1 MAARVAVGARMT
13 IDAAAIRAAVLAG
26 IASDRIPGF
35 SFTGHFQQ
43 LAWPLI
49 GSDTTVVSM
58 PEGPHLVDAHGEIDL
73 TAQCV
78 LFDAALATAPRLKLE
93 PGVRLATTHLH
104 VQFTGRRALG
114 NLAVDAAYQGATIEG
129 GIGQLL
135 ARGVLKSGGDVVS
148 HCSGVFVRLPPPPG
162 NAPLAPL
169 PWQQSDQPAV
179 PTLGPQ
185 DLDDR
190 ERAIL
195 AACDQAL
202 ATRDDRRSFLQC
214 FWGAPAMP
222 TANGARCEIAVGPH
236 MANRVGHVQ
245 GGILMGI
252 AAETAIAAVPRHAM
266 LSNLSAWFIG
276 AGQGPALQCVST
288 VLHAGRSLA
297 VVRTAITGS
306 GGARILEA
314 VSGHA

>member
-1 MAARVAVGARMT
+1 MAAHIPMGASMA
-13 IDAAAIRAAVLAG
+13 IDEKAIRAAVLAG
-26 IASDRIPGF
+26 IASDRTPGF

-49 GSDTTVVSM
+49 GSDTTVVSL
-58 PEGPHLVDAHGEIDL
+58 PEGPHLVDAHGEVDL

-78 LFDAALATAPRLKLE
+78 LFDAALATAPRLKLA

-104 VQFTGRRALG
+104 VQFTGHRAIG
-114 NLAVDAAYQGATIEG
+114 NLAVDAAYQGATTEG

-135 ARGVLKSGGDVVS
+135 ANGVLRSGGNVVS
-148 HCSGVFVRLPPPPG
+148 HCSGVFVRLPPLAG

-169 PWQQSDQPAV
+169 PWQQEKKPEV
-179 PTLGPQ
+179 MPLLPQ

-190 ERAIL
+190 ERDIL
-195 AACDQAL
+195 IACDQAL
-202 ATRDDRRSFLQC
+202 DARDDRRSFLQC

-222 TANGARCEIAVGPH
+222 TANGARCEIAIGPH

-252 AAETAIAAVPRHAM
+252 AAQTAIAAVPRHAM

-297 VVRTAITGS
+297 VVRTEITGS

-314 VSGHA
+314 VSAHA

>member
-1 MAARVAVGARMT
+1 MASRFPVGASMAL
-13 IDAAAIRAAVLAG
+13 DDDAIRVAVLAG
-26 IASDRIPGF
+26 IACDRTPGF

-43 LAWPLI
+43 LAWPVI
-49 GSDTTVVSM
+49 GSDTVVVTM
-58 PEGPHLVDAHGEIDL
+58 PAGPHHLDAHGEVDL

-78 LFDAALATAPRLKLE
+78 MLDAALATAPRLQME

-104 VQFTGRRALG
+104 VQFTGHRAIGKLR
-114 NLAVDAAYQGATIEG
+114 VDAAFHGATREG

-135 ARGVLKSGGDVVS
+135 AKAEVRSGADVVS
-148 HCSGVFVRLPPPPG
+148 HCNGVFVRLPPPAG

-169 PWQQSDQPAV
+169 PWQQEKAPEMA
-179 PTLGPQ
+179 PLLPQ

-190 ERAIL
+190 ERAIFAACEGAL
-195 AACDQAL
+195 AA
-202 ATRDDRRSFLQC
+202 RDDRRSFLQC
-214 FWGAPAMP
+214 FWGARALPA
-222 TANGARCEIAVGPH
+222 ANGARCEIAVGPH

-252 AAETAIAAVPRHAM
+252 AAETAMAAVPRHTM

-297 VVRTAITGS
+297 VVRTEIIGS

-314 VSGHA
+314 VSAHA